1 MTKCH
6 NQVGQHDVADM
17 EYALVDCG
25 VNGSICGTDMLVLE
39 GS

>member
-17 EYALVDCG
+17 EYALADCG
-25 VNGSICGTDMLVLE
+25 ANGSICGTDMLVLE